1 MPEIIEVLVDGGEA
15 SPGPP
20 LGPALGPLGVNIMNV
35 ANDIN
40 KKTSAFKGMKVPVK
54 ITIADDKSY
63 EIEIGTPPI
72 SALIKDELGIEKGA
86 SNPRT
91 DKAGDMTIEQL
102 VRVCEMKGDS
112 LLGATLKNRALEVTG
127 SCVSSGIYIDGKP
140 PKEAQRLIKEG
151 AYDAALG
158 E

>member
-1 MPEIIEVLVDGGEA
+1 MKYVA
-15 SPGPP
+15 T
-20 LGPALGPLGVNIMNV
+20 VN
-35 ANDIN
+35 
-40 KKTSAFKGMKVPVK
+40 
-54 ITIADDKSY
+54 DKSY
-63 EIEIGTPPI
+63 EIEVGTPPI
-72 SALIKDELGIEKGA
+72 SALIKDELGLAKGA

-102 VRVCEMKGDS
+102 KKICEMKGDS
-112 LLGATLKNRALEVTG
+112 LLGATQKDRALEVTG
-127 SCVSSGIYIDGKP
+127 SCVSAGIYVDGKP

>member
-1 MPEIIEVLVDGGEA
+1 MPEIVEVLVDGGEA

-20 LGPALGPLGVNIMNV
+20 LGPALGPLGVNIMNI

-40 KKTSAFKGMKVPVK
+40 KKTGAFKGMKVPVK

-63 EIEIGTPPI
+63 DIEVGTPPI
-72 SALIKDELGIEKGA
+72 SALIKDELGLEKGA

-91 DKAGDMTIEQL
+91 ERAGDMSIEQL
-102 VRVCEMKGDS
+102 KKVCEMKGEN
-112 LLGATLKNRALEVTG
+112 LLGATLKDRALEVTG
-127 SCVSSGIYIDGKP
+127 SCVSMGIYVDGRP